1 MLEGKKAPEF
11 SLPDQDGVVHR
22 LSDAIG
28 KWVLVYFYPKDM
40 TPGCTIEAHTF
51 ERAMPEFQKRDI
63 LVFGISK
70 LGVASKKKFCEKEG
84 LHFSLLADEDQAL
97 AKAYG
102 VLKEKNMYGKKVLGI
117 ARESFLID
125 AAGNV
130 AKHYTNVKPA
140 EHAAEVLADV
150 DAFSAKVIVTT

>member
-11 SLPDQDGVVHR
+11 SLQDQYGVVHR
-22 LSDAIG
+22 LSDASG
-28 KWVLVYFYPKDM
+28 TWVLVYFYPKDM
-40 TPGCTIEAHTF
+40 TPGCTIEAHAF
-51 ERAMPEFQKRDI
+51 EQAMPEFKKRGVH
-63 LVFGISK
+63 VFGVSK

-84 LHFSLLADEDQAL
+84 LHFSLLADEDQAV

-125 AAGNV
+125 PSGTV
-130 AKHYTNVKPA
+130 ARHYANVKPA

-150 DAFSAKVIVTT
+150 DALKT